1 MDNVPVHKSELGI
14 VFQYYALFPH
24 LTVLDNVTFPLIRRR
39 MPNAKAKELYADENQ
54 ASAGQPAIRTHVR
67 QAIYLGSGWK
77 FEIVLPDGEVGVV
90 LSWNPSLI
98 PSLPA

>member
-39 MPNAKAKELYADENQ
+39 MPNAKAKELTLAALATD
-54 ASAGQPAIRTHVR
+54 ARSC
-67 QAIYLGSGWK
+67 L
-77 FEIVLPDGEVGVV
+77 
-90 LSWNPSLI
+90 
-98 PSLPA
+98 